1 MHGAIVDVLKRSYAS
16 LWRFSDTGGQFDD
29 RRSLPAPRAD
39 IVQLELTV
47 PLENPWL
54 AVTGACGRAGNICVA
69 RIPHRQ
75 SIARRV
81 RRSRTLNQ
89 ITTHMFIAAE
99 QDGGVRHKA

>member
-47 PLENPWL
+47 PLETLGSPLL
-54 AVTGACGRAGNICVA
+54 ALVAVLAIFVLLESHTGNLLRAG
-69 RIPHRQ
+69 
-75 SIARRV
+75 
-81 RRSRTLNQ
+81 
-89 ITTHMFIAAE
+89 
-99 QDGGVRHKA
+99 

>member
-47 PLENPWL
+47 PLEPLGSPHWRLWPCRQYLCCSNPTPGIYC
-54 AVTGACGRAGNICVA
+54 APGKT
-69 RIPHRQ
+69 
-75 SIARRV
+75 
-81 RRSRTLNQ
+81 
-89 ITTHMFIAAE
+89 
-99 QDGGVRHKA
+99 